1 MTRRFLFFTASA
13 RLQGNSERLA
23 RRAAASLPEG
33 GASDWFNLNAPALPP
48 FEDLR
53 PNTMPAPKGRL
64 LAALQAV
71 ERASDVV
78 FVAPIYWYGLP
89 APAHL
94 MLSHW
99 SAFLDRADLGF
110 AETLR
115 GKGLWLITA
124 RADPDPSVPDQAEAL
139 LRRSGEWLGMRWCG
153 ALHGVG
159 DAPGDVEKDA
169 AWAAASGFLT

>member
-23 RRAAASLPEG
+23 RRAAAALPEG
-33 GASDWFNLNAPALPP
+33 VACDWFNLNAPALPP

-53 PNTMPAPKGRL
+53 PNAMAVPKGRL
-64 LAALQAV
+64 AAALQAT

-78 FVAPIYWYGLP
+78 FVAPIYWYALP

-99 SAFLDRADLGF
+99 SAFLDCADLGF

-124 RADPDPSVPDQAEAL
+124 RADPEPTVPEQAEAV
-139 LRRSGEWLGMRWCG
+139 LRRSGEWLGMRWQG
-153 ALHGVG
+153 ALHGIG
-159 DAPGDVEKDA
+159 DAPGDVEQDA
-169 AWAAASGFLT
+169 AWDQASGFLT